1 MLVFNSVFLLCI
13 LEGGEVSW
21 IFILAYQFWR
31 DPPQFKCKKMQ
42 TLQIVCIIYHESPQ
56 PSSYTKATCIAA
68 WPKLYNTGNVKRGQD
83 CTQSCDKQMITQL
96 IEQEERVKNISEFL
110 KKKKRTCIQICL
122 KECCLKTNLSKG
134 PRNKTEEKTRKESSK
149 GYRRNLKK
157 LLS

>member
-1 MLVFNSVFLLCI
+1 
-13 LEGGEVSW
+13 
-21 IFILAYQFWR
+21 
-31 DPPQFKCKKMQ
+31 MQ

-110 KKKKRTCIQICL
+110 KKKKEDMYPDMFKGMLL
-122 KECCLKTNLSKG
+122 K
-134 PRNKTEEKTRKESSK
+134 NKSV
-149 GYRRNLKK
+149 
-157 LLS
+157 